1 MPTKDKPETLIQ
13 LLASYRRANLPK
25 TAAGPR
31 SLTGPAATIAN
42 NCAATIAFAERQ
54 LRKIAEDN
62 EQAFALC
69 AVQEEAAAL
78 KRRCASLVRGAR
90 SRDPRKEVVSLRV
103 QYDNFTDS
111 VRHLVGLLDRDLV
124 KRLDGIL

>member
-13 LLASYRRANLPK
+13 LLASYRRADFPK

-31 SLTGPAATIAN
+31 TLARLAATIAN
-42 NCAATIAFAERQ
+42 NSAATIAFAERQ
-54 LRKIAEDN
+54 LKTIAEDS
-62 EQAFALC
+62 EGAFTLWTVC
-69 AVQEEAAAL
+69 EEAAAL
-78 KRRCASLVRGAR
+78 RRRCASLARGAR